1 MRRAFS
7 QFYVLLFV
15 AFFVG
20 CSTTASPVDLDGDGV
35 PAPED
40 CDDRSPRVSPFEEE
54 VPYDGVDQDCDP
66 ATLDDDLDGDGFGA
80 REGDCDDSDPSRFPG
95 AVDEPYDGIDQDCS
109 GGDLVDVDRDG
120 YGREED
126 CDDAR
131 PDVSPAGVELCG
143 DGVDQDC
150 DGEDLSCDSVD
161 RDGDGFSTA
170 EGDCRD
176 YDASVNPDAQEIPY
190 DGVDQDC
197 DPPTSDVDVDGDG
210 FARDAGDCDDYHA
223 GVFPFATEI
232 PYDGVDQDCV
242 GGDLVDVDGDHYASP
257 EDCDDLDP
265 DVNPGIPEIVGDEID
280 QNCDGLDSVGE
291 RIRLSLRSP
300 RAMAWDG
307 TRLALLDSDG
317 SVHFRDATLASAG
330 RTLPSPAPTHLS
342 ARDGF
347 FYVARVSGETVAVAN
362 LTSGTYLPVSWI
374 PAGETGVAETARLS
388 GDRITFLGARSHA
401 PGRRVLM
408 TARRGRDPVPL
419 DEGADLRL
427 VEVVR
432 AGDLDVVVYWTNGQ
446 LRWVALT
453 DADARPFEGE
463 VSMPTFVSTRVVVDR
478 RDGSVLIASATL
490 LVVRADGTFVSH
502 PSPSPFVPV
511 DTGLG
516 PRWLGTDFM
525 ATHVRAYE
533 WVAGSLWDRG
543 RVLDTPGRTERFSAG
558 GPSVVGPDDQ
568 FLTMYFDELL
578 RFEMR

>member
-1 MRRAFS
+1 MRRAFAT
-7 QFYVLLFV
+7 FLLLCGV
-15 AFFVG
+15 A
-20 CSTTASPVDLDGDGV
+20 CSTPTNVVDLDGDGV
-35 PAPED
+35 AAPED
-40 CDDRSPRVSPFEEE
+40 CDDRSPRVSPLEEE

-66 ATLDDDLDGDGFGA
+66 TTRDDDLDDDGFGV
-80 REGDCDDSDPSRFPG
+80 REGDCDDSDPLRFPG
-95 AVDEPYDGIDQDCS
+95 HTEVPYDGVDQDCS

-120 YGREED
+120 YAAEDD
-126 CDDAR
+126 CDDTR
-131 PDVSPAGVELCG
+131 SDVSPAGVELCG
-143 DGVDQDC
+143 DGLDQDC
-150 DGEDLSCDSVD
+150 DGEDPTCDAFD
-161 RDGDGFSTA
+161 RDGDGYTSA

-176 YDASVNPDAQEIPY
+176 HDASVHPGAEEVPY

-197 DPPTSDVDVDGDG
+197 DPRTSDGDVDGDG
-210 FARDAGDCDDYHA
+210 FARDGGDCDDFHA

-242 GGDLVDVDGDHYASP
+242 GGDLRDVDGDHYTAP
-257 EDCDDLDP
+257 EDCDDFDP
-265 DVNPGIPEIVGDEID
+265 DSNPGRPEIVGDGID

-291 RIRLSLRSP
+291 RIRVSLRSP

-317 SVHFRDATLASAG
+317 SVHFRDAMLSSAG

-347 FYVARVSGETVAVAN
+347 FYVARVSSETVAVAN

-374 PAGETGVAETARLS
+374 PAGETGFPQGARLS
-388 GDRITFLGARSHA
+388 GDRITFVGALST
-401 PGRRVLM
+401 GRVLM
-408 TARRGRDPVPL
+408 TARRGRGPLDL

-463 VSMPTFVSTRVVVDR
+463 VSMPTFVSTRVLLDR
-478 RDGSVLIASATL
+478 RDGSVLIASDSL
-490 LVVRADGTFVSH
+490 LVVRADGTFASH
-502 PSPSPFVPV
+502 PSPSSLIPV
-511 DTGLG
+511 DTGVG
-516 PRWLGTDFM
+516 PRWLGTDFT

-533 WVAGSLWDRG
+533 LVAGSLSDRG
-543 RVLDTPGRTERFSAG
+543 RVLDTFDTSDRIERISAG
-558 GPSVVGPDDQ
+558 LSVVGPDDQ
-568 FLTMYFDELL
+568 FLMMYFDELL